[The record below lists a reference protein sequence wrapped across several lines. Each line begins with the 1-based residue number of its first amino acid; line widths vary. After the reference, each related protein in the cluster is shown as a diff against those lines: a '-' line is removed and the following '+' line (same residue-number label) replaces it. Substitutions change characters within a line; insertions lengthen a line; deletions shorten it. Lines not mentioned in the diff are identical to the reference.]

1 MMRTY
6 RLETNDALDGREVVT
21 VKDPASGRVVWT
33 KTRALTEDEMVA
45 TVYDS
50 LHHPRWTIH
59 RPRRPNTV
67 TSSSSAPWPA
77 YLVLRS
83 PAMRP
88 GAFIPI
94 IAPRATKAKRKEA
107 AGDKDE
113 GGGSNARD
121 HDALKFGLRTSAVP
135 QHAAAARAGD
145 KSSASGRD
153 DALAGSSEG
162 QPPTTPTT
170 PRARQRARP
179 LSTSVRVDMAPSL
192 SASSSTSGGT
202 SDQPLYAS
210 SEVPAT
216 QLRMRPS
223 ASQDSTSTPP
233 PERERERE
241 WVQSTFRL
249 ESSLPDSFVAASTST
264 PTRWGR
270 GRASGFGALLLGRVR
285 SWIFDEPRRWS
296 CVWEEEEAAAEEE
309 EGREGIEATG
319 KRERVVMAFEE
330 DSSGLV
336 TAQTTGSLHL
346 SPALVDAAGMEPSFF
361 VAVGLAWMEVDAER
375 RAWEAGRT
383 GD

>member
-1 MMRTY
+1 MRTY

-33 KTRALTEDEMVA
+33 KTRALTDDEMVA

-94 IAPRATKAKRKEA
+94 IAPRATKAKRKA

-113 GGGSNARD
+113 GGGGESNARD

-135 QHAAAARAGD
+135 HAARAGGAGAEVGH
-145 KSSASGRD
+145 KSSG
-153 DALAGSSEG
+153 DALAGSAEGQLDG

-170 PRARQRARP
+170 PRAARRP
-179 LSTSVRVDMAPSL
+179 RPRSTSVRVDMAPSL
-192 SASSSTSGGT
+192 SASSSISGT

-210 SEVPAT
+210 EAPAT

-223 ASQDSTSTPP
+223 ASQDSTSTLAHPP
-233 PERERERE
+233 ERERE

-249 ESSLPDSFVAASTST
+249 ESSLPDSFVAASST
-264 PTRWGR
+264 PTRW
-270 GRASGFGALLLGRVR
+270 GRASGFGALVGRVR

-296 CVWEEEEAAAEEE
+296 CVWEEEAEEE
-309 EGREGIEATG
+309 EGGREGTEAMG

-336 TAQTTGSLHL
+336 AAQTTGTLHL